1 MNFENSPLLVIWEV
15 TQACDQQCA
24 NCRTSLLAER
34 DAAEL
39 TTAEAFRLLEEV
51 RSFGNPLMVFTGGDL
66 LKRPDLYEL
75 IGRSVGI
82 GLRTNVT
89 PSATKL
95 LTDSAIDRF
104 QECGVSR
111 MAIGLDGPD
120 AEMHDA
126 IRQWPGSFDQALGA
140 LKRAQRIG
148 LETQV
153 QTVVNRKN
161 RLLLSQIGE
170 RVFEVGAKLWS
181 VFFSVEA
188 GQRRRSERRGIRES
202 LRDAVRALAPGAV
215 RHPHYR
221 RDPLPALRGP
231 AAESGAYAARA
242 LADRSGGRRQGIC
255 VRVPHRRNFSQRIL
269 ESVRRQRART
279 IDCGGLS
286 QSRSVQDA
294 ARSGQAG
301 REMRALRISP
311 HLRRIA
317 GPRLRADRKLPG
329 GRSAVR
335 VSAAGEIKEMERVQ
349 ARSIFFTRGNRILFS
364 R

>member
-188 GQRRRSERRGIRES
+188 GQQDD
-202 LRDAVRALAPGAV
+202 LDAEEYEKVFETLFALSRLAPFDIRTTEGT
-215 RHPHYR
+215 HYR
-221 RDPLPALRGP
+221 RYVAQRLKAEHMRRAHWRTAPVGDGKGFVFVSHTGEIFPSGFLRVSGGNVRERSIVEVYRNHDLFKMLRDPDKQEGKCGRCEYHRICGGSRARAYALTGNYLAEDPLC
-231 AAESGAYAARA
+231 AYQP
-242 LADRSGGRRQGIC
+242 LA
-255 VRVPHRRNFSQRIL
+255 
-269 ESVRRQRART
+269 
-279 IDCGGLS
+279 
-286 QSRSVQDA
+286 
-294 ARSGQAG
+294 
-301 REMRALRISP
+301 
-311 HLRRIA
+311 
-317 GPRLRADRKLPG
+317 K
-329 GRSAVR
+329 
-335 VSAAGEIKEMERVQ
+335 
-349 ARSIFFTRGNRILFS
+349 
-364 R
+364 

>member
-24 NCRTSLLAER
+24 NCRTSVLSER
-34 DAAEL
+34 DAGEL
-39 TTAEAFRLLEEV
+39 STAEGFRLLEHV
-51 RSFGNPLMVFTGGDL
+51 RQFGNPLMVFTGGDL

-111 MAIGLDGPD
+111 MAIGVDGQD
-120 AEMHDA
+120 AAMHDG
-126 IRQWPGSFDQALGA
+126 IRQWPGSFDQAMAA

-153 QTVVNRKN
+153 QTVVNRRN

-188 GQRRRSERRGIRES
+188 GHDDDLDAAEYERVFETLFALSR
-202 LRDAVRALAPGAV
+202 LAPFDIRTTEGT
-215 RHPHYR
+215 HYR
-221 RDPLPALRGP
+221 RYVAQRLKAEHMRRAHWRTAPVGDGKGFVFVSHTGEIFPSGFLKVSGGNVRERSIVEVYRNHDLFKVLRDPAKQEGKCGRCEFHRICGGSR
-231 AAESGAYAARA
+231 ARAYALTGNYLGEDPRCAY
-242 LADRSGGRRQGIC
+242 Q
-255 VRVPHRRNFSQRIL
+255 P
-269 ESVRRQRART
+269 
-279 IDCGGLS
+279 
-286 QSRSVQDA
+286 
-294 ARSGQAG
+294 
-301 REMRALRISP
+301 
-311 HLRRIA
+311 IA
-317 GPRLRADRKLPG
+317 K
-329 GRSAVR
+329 
-335 VSAAGEIKEMERVQ
+335 
-349 ARSIFFTRGNRILFS
+349 
-364 R
+364 